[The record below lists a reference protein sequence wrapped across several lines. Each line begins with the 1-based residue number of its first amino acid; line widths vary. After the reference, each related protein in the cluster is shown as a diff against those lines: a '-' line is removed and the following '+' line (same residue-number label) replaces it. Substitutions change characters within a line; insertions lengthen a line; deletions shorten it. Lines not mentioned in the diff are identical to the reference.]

1 MYVLHVPTVNARTY
15 IEEKKLLAAVR
26 TYLLLHVCTYCTY
39 LVLVYLLMYART
51 YCIYRCFYWC
61 TYVPTIRTALA
72 YATSTHLLH
81 KTAVPTVRTYC
92 CTYSWW
98 CMYLSAVVHTSCI
111 YYKYLLMTY
120 VSKEKPRSTS
130 KIWQGTIRLLKQSQ
144 HPHPNEGETG
154 RKSCLNRNWLAFL
167 NDGRNGQHACRLLMY
182 IVQDLP

>member
-1 MYVLHVPTVNARTY
+1 MSLMLSSTYYVDIRTNCAADVRKCICIGKKSTAAEKIVPAAPTFCTHVLHLLMYVLHVPTVNARTY

-92 CTYSWW
+92 CTYS
-98 CMYLSAVVHTSCI
+98 
-111 YYKYLLMTY
+111 
-120 VSKEKPRSTS
+120 
-130 KIWQGTIRLLKQSQ
+130 
-144 HPHPNEGETG
+144 
-154 RKSCLNRNWLAFL
+154 
-167 NDGRNGQHACRLLMY
+167 
-182 IVQDLP
+182 